1 MSISIVMFRHNFA
14 HMVNSLSILVDITLM
29 INVLKEII
37 KDVKNNKLVLIPQRC
52 IREK

>member
-1 MSISIVMFRHNFA
+1 MFRHNFA
-14 HMVNSLSILVDITLM
+14 HMVNSFGILLDITLI

-37 KDVKNNKLVLIPQRC
+37 KDVKSNKLVLIPQRC